1 MAALAFALAI
11 TLLSVTNA
19 GGQDKPLT
27 LPVVVRDVAVD
38 ALQPGSAV
46 VVIKTSRLPRFTNS
60 LIGNPPRLV
69 IDFTDATFGWNQIRL
84 PVGGDDVREIRGS
97 QFRKDVA
104 RIVIELAHSMS
115 YTIEPHIG
123 GLRVAIGQAPS
134 QAKRPE
140 PRAGVVIA
148 PAHSSP
154 IPAAVPG
161 ANRPRLQGIVLRET
175 GGVAYIQN
183 PRTNVVAGY
192 RVGETVE
199 GSILQK
205 IEEDRVVLKGPS
217 DTIELRIAPLPR
229 KKR

>member
-1 MAALAFALAI
+1 MAALALALAI
-11 TLLSVTNA
+11 TLLSVTHA
-19 GGQDKPLT
+19 GGEEKPLT

-38 ALQPGSAV
+38 AQQPGSAV
-46 VVIKTSRLPRFTNS
+46 VVIKTSRLPRFTGT
-60 LIGNPPRLV
+60 LIGSPPRLV
-69 IDFTDATFGWNQIRL
+69 IDFTEATFAWSQGRL
-84 PVGGDDVREIRGS
+84 PVGGADVKEVRGS

-104 RIVIELAHSMS
+104 RIVIELVHSMP

-123 GLRVAIGQAPS
+123 GLRVAIGQTPS
-134 QAKRPE
+134 QVKRPE

-154 IPAAVPG
+154 VAAVPD

-192 RVGETVE
+192 RVGDAVE

-217 DTIELRIAPLPR
+217 DTVVLRIAPLPR
-229 KKR
+229 KKP

>member
-1 MAALAFALAI
+1 MAPVVLALAI
-11 TLLSVTNA
+11 TLLSVTHA

-27 LPVVVRDVAVD
+27 LPVVVRDVAID
-38 ALQPGSAV
+38 TQQPGTV
-46 VVIKTSRLPRFTNS
+46 VLIKTSRLPRYSGS

-69 IDFTDATFGWNQIRL
+69 IDFTEATFAWAQTRL
-84 PVGGDDVREIRGS
+84 PVKGADVKEVRGS
-97 QFRKDVA
+97 QFRKGVA
-104 RIVIELAHSMS
+104 RIVIELVQSTS

-123 GLRVAIGQAPS
+123 GLQVAIGQAPS
-134 QAKRPE
+134 QARRPE
-140 PRAGVVIA
+140 PRPGIVIA

-154 IPAAVPG
+154 IAAVPD

-192 RVGETVE
+192 RVGEAVE

-205 IEEDRVVLKGPS
+205 IEEDRVVLKGP
-217 DTIELRIAPLPR
+217 DATVVLRIAPLPR
-229 KKR
+229 KKP